1 MKFAPSLL
9 LVATLAGTLAAF
21 AQKPEMVPRIGVL
34 VSGVQPSE
42 HICVRAI
49 RQGLADLGYTEGRT
63 HVLDLRWT
71 EGRPEQEAFPILGA
85 ELVKAGTVHGN
96 AQAVMT
102 TQSTFFYQHRQIFAN
117 LALQNRLPN
126 SSGEP
131 GAAQAG
137 VLMTHGMSIEDSC
150 YRTATLSTGSCKVP
164 SRLTCR
170 WKYRCATL
178 WPST

>member
-21 AQKPEMVPRIGVL
+21 AQKPEMVP
-34 VSGVQPSE
+34 GVQPSE
-42 HICVRAI
+42 HICVKAI